1 MAKKKRSLNEFAKA
15 KMPERKQQT
24 VKGGRK
30 ATAAEV
36 DYHSSY
42 IWDAVDVRS
51 SYYNQ
56 FEGIIGHAPGRG

>member
-1 MAKKKRSLNEFAKA
+1 MARKERSLNEFAKA
-15 KMPERKQQT
+15 KMPKHKQQI

-36 DYHSSY
+36 DYHGSY

-51 SYYNQ
+51 SYYSQ
-56 FEGIIGHAPGRG
+56 FEGIVGHAPGRR